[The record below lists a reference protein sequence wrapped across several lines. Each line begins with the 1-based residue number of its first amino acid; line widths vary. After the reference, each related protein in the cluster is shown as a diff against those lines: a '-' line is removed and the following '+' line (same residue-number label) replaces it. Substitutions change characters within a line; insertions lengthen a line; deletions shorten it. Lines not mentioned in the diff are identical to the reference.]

1 MLLICVYLVH
11 FTTGFGTI
19 PFSSTLQQPRAPAKT
34 KLQQPRQTTTTTTAT
49 ATTTTSTTSTSKSPP
64 DGGGRQQEKNEWNV
78 GVNLNLNL
86 NDYEQCDGDG
96 HSLSC
101 NNSTASNI
109 LLYEQQSQWA
119 SGKNALQDP
128 GCCVVSICSPDSN
141 NNSNNNSNNSL
152 TNGLLV
158 LQHELAD
165 RGPSDIDIRAR
176 INTATIDSAYQDCS
190 RVWNSVF
197 GNVAVDKTKTK
208 DDATIR
214 SSSSRNNHGARA
226 AIASLTEL
234 ARGMSSFAEN
244 NNDQDP
250 PNNSSFRSK
259 NEYKNETAVAV
270 YMRIVCASS
279 YRAHDPPFHTD
290 KAPLRGYV
298 TLRGIGTEFAI
309 HPCSPLEYMGLRALG
324 TAPKKKKKDNDD
336 DDEESSLRCAQEL
349 EFIVMKGD
357 YYYEYFQQA
366 QTQTQTQIQSAATS
380 TSTTTDLPWTWTW
393 KKGWWQRE
401 FACVHRSPPGG
412 GIING
417 NYIANGE
424 QQPQPQG
431 RRRVIVSFDLADGD
445 DDREWHDVAQKRQ
458 WRSGMT
464 QRKSRLVA

>member
-1 MLLICVYLVH
+1 MPTLLLPNRGAIQVLLICVYLVH

-19 PFSSTLQQPRAPAKT
+19 VFSSTLQQPRAKT
-34 KLQQPRQTTTTTTAT
+34 KLQQPRHQTTTTT
-49 ATTTTSTTSTSKSPP
+49 SSSKSPP
-64 DGGGRQQEKNEWNV
+64 GGGGRQQKKNEWIVNV
-78 GVNLNLNL
+78 TL

-96 HSLSC
+96 NSLSR
-101 NNSTASNI
+101 NNFTASNV
-109 LLYEQQSQWA
+109 LLHEQQSQWA
-119 SGKNALQDP
+119 SGKNALGDP
-128 GCCVVSICSPDSN
+128 GCCVVSICSPGSY
-141 NNSNNNSNNSL
+141 NNSKNSL

-165 RGPSDIDIRAR
+165 HGPSDIDIRAR
-176 INTATIDSAYQDCS
+176 INTTTIDSAYQDCS
-190 RVWNSVF
+190 IVWNSVF
-197 GNVAVDKTKTK
+197 DNVVADKTKTK
-208 DDATIR
+208 NCATIG
-214 SSSSRNNHGARA
+214 SSNMNSHGALA

-250 PNNSSFRSK
+250 PNNPSFRSK
-259 NEYKNETAVAV
+259 SEYKNETAAAAV
-270 YMRIVCASS
+270 YMRIVCASN
-279 YRAHDPPFHTD
+279 YRAHDPSFHTD

-298 TLRGIGTEFAI
+298 TLRGVGTEFVT

-324 TAPKKKKKDNDD
+324 TAPKKKTKNNK
-336 DDEESSLRCAQEL
+336 EEEVDSSLRCAQEL

-357 YYYEYFQQA
+357 YYYEYFQQQA
-366 QTQTQTQIQSAATS
+366 QPQIQSAAT
-380 TSTTTDLPWTWTW
+380 TTDSSWSW

-412 GIING
+412 GIIN
-417 NYIANGE
+417 ANTNANDE
-424 QQPQPQG
+424 QQLQQPQG